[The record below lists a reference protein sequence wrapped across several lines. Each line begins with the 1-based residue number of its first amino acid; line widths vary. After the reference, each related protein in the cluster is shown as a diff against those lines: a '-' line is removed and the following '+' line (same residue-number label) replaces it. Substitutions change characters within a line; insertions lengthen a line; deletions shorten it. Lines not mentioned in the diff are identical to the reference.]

1 QLAVVADRA
10 AIDGQR
16 AGGRLQL
23 AGGSGDGDGGAVD
36 RAGAGRIQQ
45 PVNRDNAARDRRALQ
60 IERRAGIHLHIG
72 GGAIGDGQ
80 ALENERGAAAG
91 RQQLAVVADRA
102 AIDGQRA
109 GGRLQLAGGSGD
121 GDGGAVDRAG
131 AGRIQQPVNRDNAA
145 RDRRALQIE
154 RRAGIHLHIGGG
166 AIGDGQALENER
178 GAAAGRQQL
187 AVVAD
192 RAAIDGQRAGGR
204 LQLAGGSGDGDG

>member
-72 GGAIGDGQ
+72 GAAIIGDGQ

-109 GGRLQLAGGSGD
+109 GGRLKLAGGGGD
-121 GDGGAVDRAG
+121 GDGGAVGRAG
-131 AGRIQQPVNRDNAA
+131 
-145 RDRRALQIE
+145 
-154 RRAGIHLHIGGG
+154 
-166 AIGDGQALENER
+166 
-178 GAAAGRQQL
+178 
-187 AVVAD
+187 
-192 RAAIDGQRAGGR
+192 
-204 LQLAGGSGDGDG
+204 